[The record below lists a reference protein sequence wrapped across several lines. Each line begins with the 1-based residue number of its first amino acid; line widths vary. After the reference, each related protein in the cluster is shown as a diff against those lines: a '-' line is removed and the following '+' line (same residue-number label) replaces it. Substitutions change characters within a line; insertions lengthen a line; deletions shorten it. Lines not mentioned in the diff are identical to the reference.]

1 MADQVIDLDV
11 SATSIYIF
19 TLVLDSEYNSKNQRS
34 GVSMKERQE

>member
-19 TLVLDSEYNSKNQRS
+19 TLVLDSASIRKISDQEYP
-34 GVSMKERQE
+34 